1 MSIRKEIIKAKKK
14 FKSWTFKRKFI
25 AENFHNSNRLVLFF
39 VPHDLETI
47 TGGILSICTIYKS
60 IYELKNIHNCNVAA
74 SFLPNINS
82 YGYQYSRFENDMVI
96 FNFIEILKNFKEL
109 DFLEVHLPDYM
120 IPLFK
125 KNNLEYKKFYK
136 WATKTKEF
144 KINILNQNDLLMPDL
159 VHVNDLKELSKN
171 VSMTVAH
178 EKYATSERRN
188 YYNVPLH
195 LFSPWLSPTP
205 YVFKK
210 FFEKENII
218 VLSPDNLDRVP
229 NKCDVIKDEIV
240 DKIKSK
246 LPHYKIIT
254 IENMAYDIY
263 KDIISKGK
271 FTITFGE
278 GLDGYFVESVFSGS
292 VSFAVYNEYFFKPNF
307 KDLPSVYDNFN
318 VLFDKII
325 DDINYYDRE
334 ENYTA
339 YNLQLNNI
347 LTEIYSY
354 ERLKKNIEEYYKG
367 NIDFK

>member
-1 MSIRKEIIKAKKK
+1 MLQK
-14 FKSWTFKRKFI
+14 
-25 AENFHNSNRLVLFF
+25 
-39 VPHDLETI
+39 
-47 TGGILSICTIYKS
+47 
-60 IYELKNIHNCNVAA
+60 
-74 SFLPNINS
+74 
-82 YGYQYSRFENDMVI
+82 M
-96 FNFIEILKNFKEL
+96 
-109 DFLEVHLPDYM
+109 
-120 IPLFK
+120 
-125 KNNLEYKKFYK
+125 
-136 WATKTKEF
+136 
-144 KINILNQNDLLMPDL
+144 
-159 VHVNDLKELSKN
+159 
-171 VSMTVAH
+171 
-178 EKYATSERRN
+178 
-188 YYNVPLH
+188 
-195 LFSPWLSPTP
+195 
-205 YVFKK
+205 
-210 FFEKENII
+210 
-218 VLSPDNLDRVP
+218 
-229 NKCDVIKDEIV
+229 
-240 DKIKSK
+240 K

-254 IENMAYDIY
+254 IENMAYDTY